1 MFHQLSKCFV
11 AAAAYLRACAM
22 MVMFINDLHYDQHYV
37 HHYDHHKQ
45 QQQLSLSASWWR
57 QLLVACEHLCCT
69 KTHFLDLE
77 DLLKQFSCIC
87 PGSVTTWQ
95 LVKSFGMQ
103 PNDSLYS
110 NGLKSV
116 QCLKS
121 VRSTCFCCY
130 CTKLANHPNCVQTAY
145 FKSHFKAWPHP
156 YVLSR
161 ISFQENGK
169 TKMFHIYSVVLD
181 IKYLRSIKYY

>member
-1 MFHQLSKCFV
+1 
-11 AAAAYLRACAM
+11 
-22 MVMFINDLHYDQHYV
+22 MVMFINDLHYDQHYI

-87 PGSVTTWQ
+87 PGSLTTWQ

-145 FKSHFKAWPHP
+145 LKVTSKPGPIHMFCPEYLF
-156 YVLSR
+156 R
-161 ISFQENGK
+161 
-169 TKMFHIYSVVLD
+169 KMARLKCFTFIL
-181 IKYLRSIKYY
+181 LC